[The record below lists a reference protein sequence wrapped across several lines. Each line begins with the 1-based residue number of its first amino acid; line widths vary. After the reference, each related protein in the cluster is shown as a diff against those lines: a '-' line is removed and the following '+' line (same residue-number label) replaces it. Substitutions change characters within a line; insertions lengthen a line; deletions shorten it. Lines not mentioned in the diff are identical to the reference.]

1 MLLGQRVSLVAVVSL
16 LALPILTAQ
25 TSYFSVTGEDFLE
38 QTRYV
43 FVGKLV
49 DKISYRDTEAGHI
62 FTRHVFK
69 VSEAVKGDPGDQVEV
84 IEYGGTVDG
93 ETLEVS
99 HGPSYVLGQEY
110 LVFSY
115 LDLLDHDRTL
125 SGPLGQF
132 QVIPDRD
139 EGKTIRLYP
148 THPLRAA
155 LKLGKAPVFMELDG
169 ICDRVRNRLDEIRD
183 EKE

>member
-1 MLLGQRVSLVAVVSL
+1 MLLGQRFLVLAVVSL
-16 LALPILTAQ
+16 LTLPILPAQ
-25 TSYFSVTGEDFLE
+25 TSYFSVTGNGFLE
-38 QTRYV
+38 GTRFV
-43 FVGKLV
+43 FLGKLV
-49 DKISYRDTEAGHI
+49 DKVSYRDVEAGHI
-62 FTRHVFK
+62 FTRHVFQ
-69 VSEAVKGDPGDQVEV
+69 VSEAVKGNPGDQVEV

-93 ETLEVS
+93 ETLQVS

-115 LDLLDHDRTL
+115 IDLLDHDRTL

-132 QVIPDRD
+132 QVVSDR
-139 EGKTIRLYP
+139 EGGKTIRLYP

-155 LKLGKAPVFMELDG
+155 LKLGKAPVFMELDSF
-169 ICDRVRNRLDEIRD
+169 CDRVRNRLDEIGY